1 MHRSMNLCE
10 CWKTEKSACMN
21 GTCCIKCFE
30 FECSSRVEKLYPST
44 TDNTCGA
51 NCEAFSFSQKIKFKE
66 PAVHF
71 GY

>member
-1 MHRSMNLCE
+1 
-10 CWKTEKSACMN
+10 MN

-66 PAVHF
+66 PVVHF